1 MVDGLQKP
9 VEPLHISE
17 DPTLKMVGGN
27 RFLHTKKIFGG
38 IKIATQNSRMIFVTR

>member
-17 DPTLKMVGGN
+17 DPTQKMVGG
-27 RFLHTKKIFGG
+27 K
-38 IKIATQNSRMIFVTR
+38 MIFIQKYLLSVMII